1 MTPSTRNKPKKRLT
15 RKLNFTGRKK
25 IPKSQISIGIRQG
38 EDNVKSFTAELNLN
52 DLNLPPNAEVYIEAY
67 RRHAYMRFPF
77 GTVENIIIPENRSLS
92 GFNPGE
98 TPRFRVK
105 VVDRSAGLGK
115 IVASAD
121 KIFPNLGDTPATER
135 DFLLPVEHNDLGD
148 QVWRL
153 ELKEDGPVLEL
164 NSLIENLRLSARS
177 DGIFLSLVYPE
188 VVRRVL
194 TEILIGEKQNDPD
207 CDEDDWQS
215 QWLKYALSFP
225 GIDDPPSVTSS
236 LAEKEEWIEDIV
248 NAFCNKWKVREKFS
262 QSNSEESGVS

>member
-1 MTPSTRNKPKKRLT
+1 MI

-38 EDNVKSFTAELNLN
+38 EDNTKSFTVDLNLN

-77 GTVENIIIPENRSLS
+77 GTVENLIAPEERSLS

-105 VVDRSAGLGK
+105 VVDHSAGLGK

-121 KIFPNLGDTPATER
+121 KIFPALGDNPATER
-135 DFLLPVEHNDLGD
+135 GFLLPVEHKDLGD
-148 QVWRL
+148 QIWRL
-153 ELKEDGPVLEL
+153 ELKDDGPVLEL
-164 NSLIENLRLSARS
+164 NDRIENLRQIARS
-177 DGIFLSLVYPE
+177 GESFLSLVYPE
-188 VVRRVL
+188 IVRRVL
-194 TEILIGEKQNDPD
+194 TAILLGESQNDPD

-215 QWLKYALSFP
+215 QWLKYACSFP
-225 GIDDPPSVTSS
+225 GIDDPPSTTASHG
-236 LAEKEEWIEDIV
+236 EKEDWIEDVV
-248 NAFCNKWKVREKFS
+248 NAFCKKWKVREKYS
-262 QSNSEESGVS
+262 QSNSDESGVS